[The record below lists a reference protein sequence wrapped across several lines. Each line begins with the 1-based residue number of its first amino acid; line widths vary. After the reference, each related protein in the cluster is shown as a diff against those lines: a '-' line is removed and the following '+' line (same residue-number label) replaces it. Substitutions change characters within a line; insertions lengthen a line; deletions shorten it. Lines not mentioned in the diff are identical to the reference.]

1 MADKVRGSLARFI
14 DMFCVTSL
22 NPDGCI
28 LLLMIKVAMI
38 HCEIKGKLKILFFMM
53 FLKFA
58 LLYANL
64 SILFAW

>member
-14 DMFCVTSL
+14 DTFYVTSL

-28 LLLMIKVAMI
+28 LLMIKVAII
-38 HCEIKGKLKILFFMM
+38 HYEIKGKLKILFFMM

-58 LLYANL
+58 LLYSNL
-64 SILFAW
+64 SVLFAW